1 VETYSPVMNAITFRF
16 FIGLVFLETLDMH
29 LVDVVTIYLYGS
41 LDKHI
46 HIKIPKGFKML
57 ETFL

>member
-1 VETYSPVMNAITFRF
+1 MQSLSDF